1 MAVRFIKFTD
11 QLLLHKKLN
20 IINKRPNKT
29 DIIYIDGFCD
39 NEYYYFLPENLY
51 AKVKQMFRV
60 TNIYQPMNMDEIVKA
75 LCEEGI
81 IMPSSNGKDKKTYYA
96 RVLIGSNK
104 KRNFIK
110 IKKETLKLIVNEE
123 VCYE

>member
-1 MAVRFIKFTD
+1 
-11 QLLLHKKLN
+11 
-20 IINKRPNKT
+20 
-29 DIIYIDGFCD
+29 
-39 NEYYYFLPENLY
+39 
-51 AKVKQMFRV
+51 MFRV